1 MLNGERFYDY
11 LKLIHSKFG
20 RCVLFL
26 DKATQHQSSEEVLS
40 YFEAR
45 EDTLLP
51 VWIPTASP
59 EFMHDFK
66 ESFHSNTGVNL
77 RYERFVRHI
86 PRTHL

>member
-45 EDTLLP
+45 EDPWCPYESPLHLRSSCMTLRN
-51 VWIPTASP
+51 
-59 EFMHDFK
+59 
-66 ESFHSNTGVNL
+66 HSTPIRVSIC
-77 RYERFVRHI
+77 V
-86 PRTHL
+86 TKDS